1 MSALLFLSVCAASAV
16 ADGDFCFPRG
26 FGGTENPICLS
37 WARNGADFELQMN
50 CPPDG
55 HPEFSVGWCA
65 VGLSTATPPGAP
77 LPATW
82 GMWPAEVFHL
92 QATRS
97 AAGSAPVVEL
107 TDRLTVGARLPACMP
122 TQASQLL
129 SAHVDAATGVR
140 STLLPFCA
148 FARWVPDSDV
158 AVAQR
163 RGSDFMIGCTLQ
175 TLGDGDALTP
185 IALTLI
191 DVGNPVPETTCSSVG
206 DFCSVPQK
214 CTAQ

>member
-1 MSALLFLSVCAASAV
+1 MNALLFLSVCAASAV

-37 WARNGADFELQMN
+37 WARNGADFEFAMN
-50 CPPDG
+50 CTPDG

-129 SAHVDAATGVR
+129 SAHVDAATGVLSAR
-140 STLLPFCA
+140 FRRRAELPPKLLAQGFTSLNRTLPLIAAISNAQGALPPVATAGCA
-148 FARWVPDSDV
+148 ASFPAHDNEWWNNQTASFA
-158 AVAQR
+158 
-163 RGSDFMIGCTLQ
+163 
-175 TLGDGDALTP
+175 
-185 IALTLI
+185 
-191 DVGNPVPETTCSSVG
+191 
-206 DFCSVPQK
+206 
-214 CTAQ
+214 